1 MRTAAILGFVM
12 AIFGATA
19 SSATEQPVY
28 SVVEKTG
35 AVEIRQYG
43 PRLAA
48 EATVSGR
55 EESARN
61 DGFRKVAGFI
71 FGGNTAKASI
81 AMTAPVVQASA
92 GRSEKIA
99 MTAPVV
105 QTADPSGA
113 WRIQFIMPAKYTR
126 ATLPVP
132 TDPSVRIVDV
142 PAETYAVIRF
152 SGSRDGKAVSR
163 RTAELTAALAA
174 AGWRATGQ
182 PVAWFYDPPWTLP
195 AFRRNEVAVTVERA
209 L

>member
-1 MRTAAILGFVM
+1 MRAAAILGIVM

-28 SVVEKTG
+28 SVVEKSG
-35 AVEIRQYG
+35 AAEIRQYG
-43 PRLAA
+43 PRPAA
-48 EATVSGR
+48 EVTVTGR

-61 DGFRKVAGFI
+61 DGFSKVAGFI

-105 QTADPSGA
+105 QSADSSGV

-126 ATLPVP
+126 GTLPVP
-132 TDPSVRIVDV
+132 TDPDVRVVEV

-163 RTAELTAALAA
+163 RTAELITAIGTS
-174 AGWRATGQ
+174 GWRTTGQ

-209 L
+209 R